1 MTRSSSVLNIFTS
14 WSWEKNEKEI
24 IKLQNEKLA
33 NEIHFKNNALAD
45 ASMHLVE
52 RGDALVK
59 VKDILAS
66 VYKKNGNNP
75 EIKNALL
82 LLNDVE
88 KNNDNWD
95 QFAAHFDEINNNF
108 LKKLKSKFPALTNTD
123 LKVCAYLQLKLST
136 KEIAQLM
143 AISVRGVEIKRYR
156 LRKKLNL
163 LTEQSM
169 TDFLNEI

>member
-1 MTRSSSVLNIFTS
+1 
-14 WSWEKNEKEI
+14 
-24 IKLQNEKLA
+24 
-33 NEIHFKNNALAD
+33 
-45 ASMHLVE
+45 MHLVE

-59 VKDILAS
+59 LKDILGGI
-66 VYKKNGNNP
+66 YKKGGNNP
-75 EIKNALL
+75 ELKNALL

-95 QFAAHFDEINNNF
+95 QFAAHFDAINNDF
-108 LKKLKSKFPALTNTD
+108 LRNLKNKFPALTNTD

-143 AISVRGVEIKRYR
+143 VISVRGVEIKRYR

-169 TDFLNEI
+169 TDFLNGI